1 VITSIQQQLL
11 RDEDEVLHVYKDSL
25 GYWTIGVGHMV
36 DERKGGAIPKQISD
50 MLLNYD
56 IAEVTTQLTG
66 RVPFFTRLDDVR
78 RGVLVNMAFQLGI
91 AGLLGF
97 SHTLSLI
104 EAGQYG
110 PASKAMLQSL
120 WAKQTPDR
128 AARLSK
134 QMETGVWQ

>member
-97 SHTLSLI
+97 SRTLSLI

-110 PASKAMLQSL
+110 PASEAMLQSL